1 MLFDHICNSQSFSL
15 SEFVAGY
22 DRIIADLCCC
32 DKNFDRRTRAQ
43 SFRLRT
49 ADIKRHSYAE
59 QSEQQSC
66 VANLTQHFM
75 LIRTSS
81 TTLPA
86 NNKQITLTNK
96 NNNKMFE
103 IFLFCT
109 KQFLNWVFKLK
120 SWMWKMLWLK
130 LLIIVSKYYLFD

>member
-66 VANLTQHFM
+66 VVNLTQHFM